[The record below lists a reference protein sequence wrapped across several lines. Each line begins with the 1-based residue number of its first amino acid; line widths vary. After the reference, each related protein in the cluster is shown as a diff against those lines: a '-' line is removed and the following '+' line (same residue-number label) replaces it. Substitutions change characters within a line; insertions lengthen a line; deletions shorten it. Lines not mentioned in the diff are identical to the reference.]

1 MEYCRFP
8 ILSKKGGKIMAFSQE
23 DRDMIIRIDERL
35 NNHLD
40 HHEKYAAT
48 LTKWLIALTVMVSGL
63 VGKLI
68 IGLL

>member
-1 MEYCRFP
+1 
-8 ILSKKGGKIMAFSQE
+8 MAFSQE